1 MITNDDLRHVT
12 IFENLEEDELSWLAS
27 HIEEVAVKDGE
38 QFSKAGDK
46 ADWMFVLL
54 EGRLQ
59 FRFARESSSLGV
71 FNVMQGE
78 VSGMLPNSRMKEFTA
93 DSFALGDTRIGRL
106 HVNHFPEMLR
116 TIPAL
121 EASLAHILL
130 DRTRSTANF
139 QIQQEK
145 LAALGTMAAG
155 LAHEL
160 NNPASA
166 ARRASQSLV
175 HTLQLFGEH
184 AGSIL
189 AKHAFKDS
197 DLENPF
203 QDLRDLVQGET
214 PELDAFEQSEQEDD
228 LADWLEEYAIEEP
241 WDVAANM
248 VAVGLNRSFLED
260 YITRLRP
267 EYVSDFIAWS
277 ARDAE
282 IRILSQELSIS
293 TERISDLV
301 GAMKSYSYM
310 DQANAKSST
319 DIHKGIIDT
328 LRVMAHKFRKKNVEI
343 VKEFDPALSKVSAF
357 GGELNQVWTNLLDNA
372 VDAVPE
378 KGGKITIRTSCNP
391 SLDCVEVF
399 FEDNGSGIPEDKKSS
414 IFDPFFT
421 TKEAGRG
428 TGLGLNITHRIVTM
442 RHGGSIS
449 VESEPG
455 NTVFHIQ
462 LPTK

>member
-12 IFENLEEDELSWLAS
+12 IFENLEEDQLTWLAT
-27 HIEEVAVKDGE
+27 HMEEVVVKDSE
-38 QFSKAGDK
+38 KYSSAGDK
-46 ADWMFVLL
+46 AEWMFAVL

-59 FRFARESSSLGV
+59 FRFAGDSSSLGV
-71 FNVMQGE
+71 FNVMRGQ

-93 DSFALGDTRIGRL
+93 DAFALGDTRVARL
-106 HVNHFPEMLR
+106 HISHFPDMLR

-189 AKHAFKDS
+189 AKHAFKEGGS
-197 DLENPF
+197 ENPF
-203 QDLRDLVQGET
+203 EDLREIVRGET
-214 PELDAFEQSEQEDD
+214 PELDAFEQSEREDD

-248 VAVGLNRSFLED
+248 VAVGLSRPFLEEFV
-260 YITRLRP
+260 TRLRP
-267 EYVSDFIAWS
+267 DYVSDFISWS

-310 DQANAKSST
+310 DQANAKSPT
-319 DIHKGIIDT
+319 EIHKGIVDT
-328 LRVMAHKFRKKNVEI
+328 LRVMAHKFRKKNIEI
-343 VKEFDPALSKVSAF
+343 VKEFDPNLSRVNAF
-357 GGELNQVWTNLLDNA
+357 GGELNQVWTNLIDNA
-372 VDAVPE
+372 VDALPE
-378 KGGKITIRTSCNP
+378 KGGKITIRTMCNP
-391 SLDCVEVF
+391 ALDSVEVF
-399 FEDNGSGIPEDKKSS
+399 FQDNGSGIPDDKVSS

-428 TGLGLNITHRIVTM
+428 TGLGLNITHRIITM

>member
-12 IFENLEEDELSWLAS
+12 IFENLEEDQLTWLST
-27 HIEEVAVKDGE
+27 HMEEVEIKDGE
-38 QFSKAGDK
+38 QFSAAGDK

-54 EGRLQ
+54 KGRLQ
-59 FRFARESSSLGV
+59 FRLKGDTSGLGV
-71 FNVMQGE
+71 FNVME
-78 VSGMLPNSRMKEFTA
+78 RDVSGMLPNSRMKEFTA
-93 DSFALGDTRIGRL
+93 DSFALGDTRIARL
-106 HVNHFPEMLR
+106 HVKHFPEMLQF
-116 TIPAL
+116 IPVL
-121 EASLAHILL
+121 EARLAHKLL
-130 DRTRSTANF
+130 DRTRSTANL

-166 ARRASQSLV
+166 ARRASQNLV
-175 HTLQLFGEH
+175 HTLQKFGEH

-189 AKHAFKDS
+189 AKVAFKETN
-197 DLENPF
+197 LEDPF
-203 QDLRDLVQGET
+203 REFREVVDGET
-214 PELDAFEQSEQEDD
+214 PDLDAFEQSEKEDE
-228 LADWLEEYAIEEP
+228 LADWLEDLSVEAP
-241 WDVAANM
+241 WEVAANLL
-248 VAVGLNRSFLED
+248 AVGLERDFLD
-260 YITRLRP
+260 QFVTRLNP
-267 EYVSDFIAWS
+267 EYVSDFIAWA
-277 ARDAE
+277 ARAAE

-310 DQANAKSST
+310 DQANVKSPT
-319 DIHKGIIDT
+319 DIHQGIIDT

-343 VKEFDPALSKVSAF
+343 VKEFDADMPKVGAF

-378 KGGKITIRTSCNP
+378 RGGRIIFRTSYAP
-391 SLDCVEVF
+391 TFDCVEISVQ
-399 FEDNGSGIPEDKKSS
+399 DNGSGIPEEKQSR
-414 IFDPFFT
+414 IFEPFFT

-428 TGLGLNITHRIVTM
+428 TGLGLNISHRIITA
-442 RHGGSIS
+442 RHGGSID

-455 NTVFHIQ
+455 NTIFKIQ